1 MTQELKTK
9 RVTIRVALVTV
20 FAVATALIAVLAL
33 GLQYY
38 FGNALARDA
47 ASDLYESSAAGAARQ
62 LIDVSAQ
69 TTNMVNL
76 LAQHPL
82 LENASASEEQRQLFA
97 TVLRQNL
104 LFYGV
109 YVGSQDGNFHE
120 LIYLDN
126 GQDARE
132 GLKAMPEDSWVA
144 VTVSGQSEN
153 RLRRYDYYSENFELR
168 ASRSEPTRFDV
179 TTRPWYRAAQ
189 NSDKAQ
195 TTQIYK
201 FSQLQAYGQTSSR
214 AVPAS
219 TTVVGI
225 DMTLTGISGYLQ
237 DQLSESPATSFV
249 FDSTGLV
256 FASSLRAKEQ
266 ETLVS
271 VPSTRLI
278 DLANDQSLQR
288 KMIDIS
294 FVDGPYF
301 AYVTPLLED
310 NGAQKY
316 FGILVPRKAVVGPL
330 MTKVRL
336 SIGITA
342 AFLFMLLP
350 LSWFFASP
358 IVRPIRQLA
367 AENEKIR
374 VREYDQVVRI
384 DTTIKEVDELS
395 ESMVRMSAAIAEH
408 ELQQRTLMDAF
419 IRLIAQAIDDK
430 SAYTGGHCARVP
442 ELAFMLAEHASDSEE
457 QAFETFSLDT
467 EDQWREYRIAAW
479 LHDCGKI
486 TTPEH
491 IVDKGSKLETIYNRI
506 HEVRM
511 RFEVLWRDAQIHYL
525 EQVYDHPEREA
536 ELQKALDQAR
546 SKLHEDF
553 DFIAQCNVGGEFFD
567 EKKVSRLLA
576 ISGQTWQRNFD
587 DRLGLSPVEELRQAE
602 SSAVLPAT
610 EQLLSDKSEH
620 LIKRENSTQ
629 YDPALG
635 IKMDVPEHLYNLGE
649 IYNLCVGR
657 GTLTSEDRFKINEH
671 MISTIKMLEGLP
683 FPPELEN
690 VPRYASTHHETMKGS
705 GYPRKL
711 PGHELS
717 IPERILAI
725 ADVFEALTAS
735 DRPYKKA
742 KSVSAAMDILHK
754 MVVEDHLDRDC
765 FELFVRSGVYLRYA
779 DRFLAPDQID
789 TVDEQ
794 KYIS

>member
-1 MTQELKTK
+1 MTKELTKK
-9 RVTIRVALVTV
+9 RVTIRFAVVTV
-20 FAVATALIAVLAL
+20 FAVAAAFIAVLAL

-62 LIDVSAQ
+62 LIDVRAQ
-69 TTNMVNL
+69 TTNMVDL

-82 LENASASEEQRQLFA
+82 LKNMSSLDEQRQLFA
-97 TVLRQNL
+97 TVMRQNL

-109 YVGSQDGNFHE
+109 YVGSDQGRFHE

-126 GQDARE
+126 GQNVRGSLNAR
-132 GLKAMPEDSWVA
+132 AEDSWV
-144 VTVSGQSEN
+144 VITVQGQGEN
-153 RLRRYDYYSENFELR
+153 RRRRYDYYSEEFELR
-168 ASRSEPTRFDV
+168 ASTDEPTEFDV
-179 TTRPWYRAAQ
+179 TTRPWYLSAQ
-189 NSDKAQ
+189 NSDAAQ
-195 TTQIYK
+195 TTRIYK
-201 FSQLQAYGQTSSR
+201 FSALQVYGQTSSR
-214 AVPAS
+214 AVPEAG
-219 TTVVGI
+219 TVVGI
-225 DMTLTGISGYLQ
+225 DMTLSGISGYLQ
-237 DQLSESPATSFV
+237 DQLTESSATSFV
-249 FDSTGLV
+249 FDSTGQV
-256 FASSLRAKEQ
+256 FASSTGALEL
-266 ETLVS
+266 ETPTT
-271 VPSTRLI
+271 VPGKQLI
-278 DLANDQSLQR
+278 AIANDPTRQGQ
-288 KMIDIS
+288 MIDITLAEL
-294 FVDGPYF
+294 PHF

-310 NGAQKY
+310 NGEQKY
-316 FGILVPRKAVVGPL
+316 FGIVVPRKAVVGPL
-330 MTKVRL
+330 MAKVRL
-336 SIGITA
+336 SIAITA
-342 AFLFMLLP
+342 VFLFMLLP

-367 AENEKIR
+367 DENEKIR
-374 VREYDQVVRI
+374 VREYDQVSRVK
-384 DTTIKEVDELS
+384 TTIKEVDELS

-419 IRLIAQAIDDK
+419 IQLIAQAIDDK
-430 SAYTGGHCARVP
+430 SAYTGAHCARVP
-442 ELAFMLAEHASDSEE
+442 ELAFMLAENASASNDGP
-457 QAFETFSLDT
+457 FETFSLNT
-467 EDQWREYRIAAW
+467 QDQWREYRIAAW

-511 RFEVLWRDAQIHYL
+511 RFEVLWRDAEIAYL
-525 EQVYDHPEREA
+525 EQVQGQPEGEVEQR
-536 ELQKALDQAR
+536 KILDER
-546 SKLHEDF
+546 RFKLREDF
-553 DFIAQCNVGGEFFD
+553 DFIAQCNVGGEYFG
-567 EKKVSRLLA
+567 EEKVSRLLA
-576 ISGQTWQRNFD
+576 ISEQTWQRHFD
-587 DRLGLSPVEELRQAE
+587 DRLGLSPVEELRQATR
-602 SSAVLPAT
+602 SAVLPVT

-620 LIKRENSTQ
+620 VIKRERSTQ

-657 GTLTSEDRFKINEH
+657 GNLTTEDRFKINEH

-683 FPPELEN
+683 FPPELKN

-711 PGHELS
+711 SGHLLS
-717 IPERILAI
+717 IPEKILAI

-754 MVVEDHLDRDC
+754 MVVDNHLDKDC
-765 FELFVRSGVYLRYA
+765 FELFVRSKVYLRYA
-779 DRFLAPDQID
+779 KRFLDPQQID
-789 TVDEQ
+789 TVDEA